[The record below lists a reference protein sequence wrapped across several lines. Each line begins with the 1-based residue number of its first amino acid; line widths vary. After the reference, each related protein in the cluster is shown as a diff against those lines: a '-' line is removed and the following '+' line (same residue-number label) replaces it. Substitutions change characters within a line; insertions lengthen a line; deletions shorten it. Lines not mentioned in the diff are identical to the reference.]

1 MMKLKLKYVSP
12 TVEIFRMNGNCLM
25 DSLSMGVS
33 DDPAVG
39 GGDAKGTDL
48 FDEEDMPAE
57 DTWGLQ
63 W

>member
-1 MMKLKLKYVSP
+1 
-12 TVEIFRMNGNCLM
+12 MNGNCLM